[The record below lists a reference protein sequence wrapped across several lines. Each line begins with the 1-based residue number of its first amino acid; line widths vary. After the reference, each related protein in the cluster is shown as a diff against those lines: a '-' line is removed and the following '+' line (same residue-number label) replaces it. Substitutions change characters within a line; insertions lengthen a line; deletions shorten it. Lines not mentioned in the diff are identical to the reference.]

1 MLFAGK
7 SDKFY
12 VYMIKFWTPTDET
25 QRDGHNRVW
34 ARGGGSQSDMINHVQ
49 QGGGQN
55 QFDMKDHG
63 SCIQSAP
70 NSLLK
75 QIQLQLAS

>member
-1 MLFAGK
+1 MVNIIL
-7 SDKFY
+7 
-12 VYMIKFWTPTDET
+12 YM
-25 QRDGHNRVW
+25 RVRGHANVW
-34 ARGGGSQSDMINHVQ
+34 SQMKLRGMDTTGFEPEGGSQSDMINHLQ